1 MKRNLTGRVIPA
13 ALALALA
20 AAPVTSFAKT
30 KAVEAT
36 GIADENGFVS
46 QPGNEYDDATM
57 KKLAD
62 NVLEYDE
69 IGKLVEVYSPTF
81 KTLKETYS
89 DKKDASKDVA
99 KLKSQLSDKSASIL
113 DTADQMNGMAD
124 QMKDLIGMLPTA
136 PTTYAQLV
144 YSSEL
149 LDYQAEQVLL
159 MGDSLTQ
166 ISPEQMH
173 IKVIDANRAALEA
186 GAQSAMIGY
195 KQLLLNEESLE
206 SGLTLLNAVYQSTQ
220 NQAANGLAT
229 QSQVLSARQQL
240 ESTQATKLTLAA
252 NEQKLRQTLCTMLGW
267 KYDAVP
273 EIRDVPAADLARIDG
288 MNPEKDKQA
297 EGRSLLISRKSL

>member
-99 KLKSQLSDKSASIL
+99 KLKSQLSD
-113 DTADQMNGMAD
+113 
-124 QMKDLIGMLPTA
+124 
-136 PTTYAQLV
+136 
-144 YSSEL
+144 
-149 LDYQAEQVLL
+149 
-159 MGDSLTQ
+159 
-166 ISPEQMH
+166 
-173 IKVIDANRAALEA
+173 
-186 GAQSAMIGY
+186 
-195 KQLLLNEESLE
+195 
-206 SGLTLLNAVYQSTQ
+206 
-220 NQAANGLAT
+220 
-229 QSQVLSARQQL
+229 
-240 ESTQATKLTLAA
+240 
-252 NEQKLRQTLCTMLGW
+252 
-267 KYDAVP
+267 
-273 EIRDVPAADLARIDG
+273 
-288 MNPEKDKQA
+288 
-297 EGRSLLISRKSL
+297 